1 MEKDEEKKEGHL
13 INEIININE
22 IEEETKEIKEGNPN
36 VESININEFE
46 NEHDKRKEEI
56 PINDMN
62 NINENGKEIK
72 KIKEEILIEE
82 QINMNEDE
90 KEHDKEK
97 EEMPINNDLNNNINE
112 NQKKIEE
119 IKEEI
124 PIDKQNNIIKIDK
137 ELEQK
142 EKEMPISGMNNIKE
156 IEKEIEEIKK
166 DITDDDLNNIIEI
179 KKEIEE
185 IKEHIPFNGLN
196 NNNEIK
202 EDFEGVIKKIDA
214 NNNNKIEEKNENK
227 KEENPIY
234 EHNNINEDEKEH
246 NIKKEEEMPINNDM
260 NNVNENEKKNENID
274 NNNKQIENQEMKIE
288 NNEELSQ
295 QQINK
300 NEERIVGDNNI
311 TNEEENNKLFGKN
324 LYEDRNS
331 SELNNIEEKQDI
343 CNITGD
349 NEAKN
354 NSNNNLDY
362 LGNLFRDV
370 VNKYDMENKNI
381 QESRKLIR
389 KTIYK
394 KNICKETTIPEK
406 EPFNFKE
413 IINVQLSEVKEKTL
427 SYLDKTKIELD
438 KKYSSYIKDINKYI
452 NENELKISKVFTKF
466 ESNENFMNYA
476 DDTIFKQIDY
486 LLEIHENIFSALTEH
501 INLLYSFLD
510 QIDLIKQKNPF
521 EHFLNTKSNDI
532 LNCWFLSKIDFNKL
546 SLSNVIINKDL
557 SDLVSGY
564 LCKKREN
571 NFAKI
576 TIQKDTKGNL
586 SLESEFLKNN
596 INNLE
601 KLKFLGLSSDAVNN
615 ILKNV
620 SKEGNNNN
628 KYEDNIQIG
637 KKLHSLS
644 IIESNFNH
652 QELPKFSLPVLQ
664 KAKIKKS
671 YIPLNYFF
679 DSIVGQTS
687 FLKIID
693 IQNCKFNDKDF
704 LDFFYY
710 LGQKKYLQDTIEFL
724 GFSGNELTYIDLK
737 QFINK
742 GGQLKKLI
750 YFDLS
755 KNNIYEFVTDN
766 YKAIPMLKVLELSD
780 NNISNYL
787 FFKTI
792 SSLYRKN
799 QISSIVLLTNNI
811 FISNNKV
818 NNRNY
823 RKYLYQILSSFKY
836 KIKKLNLNLIYNR
849 DNNEELTTLKISP
862 SVKISLLKLN
872 LSYCGLKTCEIW
884 KFFQNNFG
892 LLNLVSLNLSYNF
905 IENDFFK
912 SCAGPDILLEKLKII
927 DLSMNLIT
935 CKTMNDLNEI
945 ITFINN
951 YQKLKKIKIQR
962 NEFIQDLNTLYEKNI
977 GDINKIINDLK
988 RKEIKF
994 YIDTKYSNLV
1004 KDELKQIIEFKDKK
1018 A

>member
-1 MEKDEEKKEGHL
+1 MENNEEKKEEIF
-13 INEIININE
+13 INDIININE
-22 IEEETKEIKEGNPN
+22 VEKEIKEIKEGDPN
-36 VESININEFE
+36 EEQININEVE
-46 NEHDKRKEEI
+46 NEHDIRKEI
-56 PINDMN
+56 ISFNDMN
-62 NINENGKEIK
+62 NINENEKEIK
-72 KIKEEILIEE
+72 EIKEEILIEE
-82 QINMNEDE
+82 QINTNKDE
-90 KEHDKEK
+90 KELDKKK
-97 EEMPINNDLNNNINE
+97 EEMPINNDLDNNINE
-112 NQKKIEE
+112 NQKEIEE

-124 PIDKQNNIIKIDK
+124 PIDKQNNIIIIEK

-142 EKEMPISGMNNIKE
+142 EKEMPINGMNNIDE

-166 DITDDDLNNIIEI
+166 EITNDDLNNINEI
-179 KKEIEE
+179 KKEIEKINE
-185 IKEHIPFNGLN
+185 QIPFNGLN
-196 NNNEIK
+196 KGNEIE
-202 EDFEGVIKKIDA
+202 EDFERVIHIIDVNS
-214 NNNNKIEEKNENK
+214 NNIIEEKNENK
-227 KEENPIY
+227 KEENPIDEY
-234 EHNNINEDEKEH
+234 NNINEDEKEYY
-246 NIKKEEEMPINNDM
+246 IKKEEEMPINNGI
-260 NNVNENEKKNENID
+260 NNVNKNEIRHENKD
-274 NNNKQIENQEMKIE
+274 NNNKQKEDQEIKIE
-288 NNEELSQ
+288 NDEDLLSQ

-300 NEERIVGDNNI
+300 NEEGIVGNNNI

-324 LYEDRNS
+324 LDEDRTS
-331 SELNNIEEKQDI
+331 SELNNIEEKQDT

-354 NSNNNLDY
+354 SSNNLDY

-370 VNKYDMENKNI
+370 VNKYDMESKNI

-394 KNICKETTIPEK
+394 KNISKETTIPEK
-406 EPFNFKE
+406 EPINFKE
-413 IINVQLSEVKEKTL
+413 IINAQLSEVKENTL

-486 LLEIHENIFSALTEH
+486 LLEIHENIFSALMQH
-501 INLLYSFLD
+501 INLLYTFLD

-521 EHFLNTKSNDI
+521 EHFLNTNSNDI

-601 KLKFLGLSSDAVNN
+601 KLKFLGLSSDAVNS

-620 SKEGNNNN
+620 NKKGNNNN
-628 KYEDNIQIG
+628 EDNIQIG

-644 IIESNFNH
+644 IIESNFDH
-652 QELPKFSLPVLQ
+652 KELPKFSLPVLQ
-664 KAKIKKS
+664 KVKIKKS
-671 YIPLNYFF
+671 FLPLNYFF

-687 FLKIID
+687 FLKKID
-693 IQNCKFNDKDF
+693 IQNCKLNDKDF

-724 GFSGNELTYIDLK
+724 GFSGNELTYINLK

-742 GGQLKKLI
+742 GGILKNLI

-766 YKAIPMLKVLELSD
+766 FKAIPKLKVLELSD

-787 FFKTI
+787 FFKHVYK
-792 SSLYRKN
+792 LYSNKN
-799 QISSIVLLTNNI
+799 ISSIVLLTNNI

-823 RKYLYQILSSFKY
+823 MNYINRILSSFQY
-836 KIKKLNLNLIYNR
+836 KIKKINLNLIYNR

-872 LSYCGLKTCEIW
+872 LSYCGLKTGEIW
-884 KFFQNNFG
+884 KFLQNNFG

-905 IENDFFK
+905 IENNFFML
-912 SCAGPDILLEKLKII
+912 CTGQDILLEKLKII

-935 CKTMNDLNEI
+935 CKTMNDLNQIE
-945 ITFINN
+945 TFINN

-962 NEFIQDLNTLYEKNI
+962 NVFIQDLNTLYEKNVENI
-977 GDINKIINDLK
+977 KKIIGELK
-988 RKEIKF
+988 AKEVKF

-1018 A
+1018 I